1 MDKENTSVRAYL
13 AKRADLVG
21 AIRLPNNAFKSN
33 AGTKVTSDIII
44 LQKRAEQTD
53 ILPNWV
59 DLARNE
65 DGILMNR
72 YFVDN
77 PNMIIGKMQTVSSRF
92 GMSTACVL
100 KDESQMEQLLEKAVK
115 NINATIS
122 VIPTMDI
129 EESNN
134 EIKILPEDANV
145 RNYSYTIINGDVYY
159 KMNNEMIHQNL
170 TSKNKDRIIELIKIR
185 QSVRALIK
193 LQTDDFPEDDIKQER
208 ENLNNIYDKF
218 ITKYGLITSK
228 ENSKVFR
235 EDSSYY
241 LLCSLEKV
249 NEKGE
254 LIKKA
259 DMFYK
264 RTIKP
269 HKVVTK
275 VNTSN
280 EALILSISEKAK
292 VDLEYMEKLTGK
304 EKETIIRELKGEI
317 FKVPLTENEYQTN
330 DEYLSGNVREKLKIA
345 KLAVQNNEEYQ
356 INIDYLEKVMPKE
369 ISASEIGIRLGAT
382 WIPTK
387 YINEFVYTL
396 LDTPLYAQYNI
407 KVKFSEYTSEWNIS
421 GKSYDRGNIKAYNTY
436 GTERVNAYKIIEDTL
451 NLRNVKIY
459 DNIEKDGVKSRV
471 LNKKETAIAQMKQDL
486 IKNEFEQWI
495 WKNPERR
502 ADLVKIYN
510 EKFNS
515 IRPREYDG
523 SNLKFEGMNNEIK
536 LRKHQVNAVAHI
548 LYGGNTLLAHEVG
561 AGKTYEMVAAA
572 MESKRLGL
580 CTKSL
585 FVVPNH
591 IIEQFA
597 GEFLQLYPSA
607 NLLVATK
614 SDFEKKNRKM
624 FCSKIATGDYD
635 AIIIGHSQFE
645 RIPMSI
651 EKQKNIIESQ
661 IEQIILGIR
670 QIKKNHG
677 ERFTIKQ
684 LEKSKKKLEERLKKL
699 NNQEKK
705 DDVITFEEL
714 GCDRLFVDE
723 AHNYKNL
730 FLYTKMKN
738 IAGIAQTE
746 SQKSTDLY
754 MKCRYL
760 DEITEGKGIVFATG
774 TPISNSMV
782 ELYTMQRYLQYREL
796 EKENLQNFDAW
807 ASAFGETVTS
817 IELAPEGTGYRAKT
831 RFAKF
836 HNLPELMN
844 MFKEIADIQTADMLN
859 LPVPK
864 ANYHNVV
871 VKASEIQKEMV
882 NELGERADKV
892 RNNQVDSKHDN
903 MLKITTDGRKIAL
916 DQRIINEQLPD
927 YEESKIAVCS
937 KNIYNIWNKTKEE
950 KLTQLVFCDLST
962 PSNKFNVYDD
972 LKNKLIENGIPKQ
985 EIEFIHNADNE
996 VKKRRLFE
1004 EMRKGNIQILIGS
1017 TSKCGAGTNIQDKLI
1032 ALHDLDCP
1040 WRPSDLIQRSGRII
1054 RQGNQNKEVE
1064 IYRYV
1069 TEGTFDSYSYQLVE
1083 NKQKFISQIMTS
1095 KTPVRSAE
1103 DIDETILSYAEIK
1116 ALAAGNPLILEKT
1129 ELDANVTKLKILKQN
1144 FFNQI
1149 YELENKIVQ
1158 YYPMEINRISNII
1171 TMIGQDIKIA
1181 KSYTLSN
1188 ESFTP
1193 MTIMNVIY
1201 TNKEEAG
1208 QRILNIC
1215 NQIKDTEPRRIGEYK
1230 GFSMSLKFDLLTNQF
1245 NMQLENNM
1253 TYTLSLGNDANGNIV
1268 RIDNVIDG
1276 LSKRLESEKLLL
1288 ENTKKQLENAKEECK
1303 REFPQEEEL
1312 QRKSKKLEEL
1322 NIYLNLEEKDCEVF
1336 DEQSTKFEKKDKDE
1350 KENSR

>member
-1 MDKENTSVRAYL
+1 M
-13 AKRADLVG
+13 G
-21 AIRLPNNAFKSN
+21 AIRLPNSAFKNN
-33 AGTKVTSDIII
+33 AGTTVTSDIIV

-53 ILPNWV
+53 ILPNWINL
-59 DLARNE
+59 DRNE
-65 DGILMNR
+65 DGILINK

-77 PNMIIGKMQTVSSRF
+77 PNMIIGKMQMVSSRF
-92 GMSTACVL
+92 GMDSVCVL
-100 KDESQMEQLLEKAVK
+100 TDESQMEQLLEKAIK
-115 NINATIS
+115 NIDVTIS
-122 VIPTMDI
+122 VTPTIDI
-129 EESNN
+129 EEDNN
-134 EIKILPEDANV
+134 EIKILPEDTNV

-159 KMNNEMIHQNL
+159 KMNNEMIHQDL
-170 TSKNKDRIIELIKIR
+170 TPKNKERIVELVKIR
-185 QSVRALIK
+185 QSVRTLIK
-193 LQTDDFPEDDIKQER
+193 LQIDDFPEEDIKQEQ

-254 LIKKA
+254 LVKKA

-280 EALILSISEKAK
+280 EALILSMSEKAK
-292 VDLEYMEKLTGK
+292 VDLDYMEKLTGK
-304 EKETIIRELKGEI
+304 EKETIIQELKGVI
-317 FKVPLTENEYQTN
+317 FKVPFSENEYQPS
-330 DEYLSGNVREKLKIA
+330 DEYLSGNVREKLRYA
-345 KLAVQNNEEYQ
+345 KSAAQIDEEYK
-356 INIDYLEKVMPKE
+356 INIEYLERVIPKE
-369 ISASEIGIRLGAT
+369 ISATEIGVRLGAT
-382 WIPTK
+382 WIPVK
-387 YINEFVYTL
+387 YINEFIYQL
-396 LDTPLYAQYNI
+396 LETPGYAKFNI
-407 KVKFSEYTSEWNIS
+407 KANYVEYTSEWNIQ
-421 GKSYDRGNIKAYNTY
+421 GKSYDTGNIKAYNTY
-436 GTERVNAYKIIEDTL
+436 GTQRINAYKIIEDTL
-451 NLRNVKIY
+451 NLKNVKVY
-459 DNIEKDGVKSRV
+459 DVIDNGGTKKSV
-471 LNKKETAIAQMKQDL
+471 LNKKETTIAQMKQEQ
-486 IKNEFEQWI
+486 IKSEFERWI
-495 WKNPERR
+495 WKDPERR

-523 SNLKFEGMNNEIK
+523 SNLRFEEMNTEIK

-597 GEFLQLYPSA
+597 GDFLQLYPSA

-614 SDFEKKNRKM
+614 SDFEKKNRKT

-645 RIPMSI
+645 RIPMSN
-651 EKQKNIIESQ
+651 EKQKRIIEKQ
-661 IEQIILGIR
+661 IEQIVLGIG

-684 LEKSKKKLEERLKKL
+684 FEKSKKKLEEKLKKL

-760 DEITEGKGIVFATG
+760 DEITGGKGIVFATG

-782 ELYTMQRYLQYREL
+782 ELYTMQRYLQYSEL

-807 ASAFGETVTS
+807 ASSFGETVTS

-882 NELGERADKV
+882 NELGKRADKV

-916 DQRIINEQLPD
+916 DQRIINEQLSD
-927 YEESKIAVCS
+927 YEGSKISVCS
-937 KNIYNIWNKTKEE
+937 KNIYDIWNKTKEE

-962 PSNKFNVYDD
+962 PSNKFNAYDD
-972 LKNKLIENGIPKQ
+972 LKNKLIEKGIPKQ

-996 VKKRRLFE
+996 VKKKKLFE
-1004 EMRKGNIQILIGS
+1004 EMRKGNVRILIGS

-1069 TEGTFDSYSYQLVE
+1069 TEGTFDSYSYQLIE

-1095 KTPVRSAE
+1095 KVPIRSAE
-1103 DIDETILSYAEIK
+1103 DIDEAILSYAEIK

-1129 ELDANVTKLKILKQN
+1129 ELDANVTQLKILKQN
-1144 FFNQI
+1144 FYNQI
-1149 YELENKIVQ
+1149 YELENKIIQ
-1158 YYPMEINRISNII
+1158 YYPREIKRISNMI
-1171 TMIGQDIKIA
+1171 TMIEQDIKIA

-1188 ESFTP
+1188 ENFTP
-1193 MTIMNVIY
+1193 MTIMNEIY

-1208 QRILNIC
+1208 QKILSIC

-1230 GFSMSLKFDLLTNQF
+1230 GFSMSLKFDSYTNKF

-1253 TYTLSLGNDANGNIV
+1253 TYELSLGNDANGNIT
-1268 RIDNVIDG
+1268 RIDNVING
-1276 LSKRLESEKLLL
+1276 LDQKLVNQQELL
-1288 ENTKKQLENAKEECK
+1288 ENTTKQLSNAKQECQK
-1303 REFPQEEEL
+1303 KFPQEEEL
-1312 QRKSKKLEEL
+1312 QKKCERLNEL
-1322 NIYLNLEEKDCEVF
+1322 NIALNLDKNDNEIIEENNDIDSVIYKA
-1336 DEQSTKFEKKDKDE
+1336 
-1350 KENSR
+1350 KER

>member
-1 MDKENTSVRAYL
+1 MDKENSSVRAYL

-33 AGTKVTSDIII
+33 AGAKVTSDIIV

-65 DGILMNR
+65 DGILINR

-100 KDESQMEQLLEKAVK
+100 KDESKMEQLLEKAVK

-471 LNKKETAIAQMKQDL
+471 LNKKETAIAQMKQEL

-495 WKNPERR
+495 WKEPERR

-614 SDFEKKNRKM
+614 KDFEKKNRKM

-645 RIPMSI
+645 RIPMSLDRQKDII
-651 EKQKNIIESQ
+651 EKQISD
-661 IEQIILGIR
+661 IILGIT
-670 QIKKNHG
+670 QLKENNG
-677 ERFTIKQ
+677 EKFTIKQ
-684 LEKSKKKLEERLKKL
+684 LEKSKKMLEEKLNKL
-699 NNQEKK
+699 NNQAKK

-714 GCDRLFVDE
+714 GCDKLFVDE

-730 FLYTKMKN
+730 FLYTKMQN
-738 IAGIAQTE
+738 VAGITQTE
-746 SQKSTDLY
+746 SQKSTDLF

-760 DEITEGKGIVFATG
+760 DEITGGKGTVFATG

-782 ELYTMQRYLQYREL
+782 ELYTMQRYLQYSDL
-796 EKENLQNFDAW
+796 EKRNLQNFDAW

-836 HNLPELMN
+836 HNIPELMN

-864 ANYHNVV
+864 ANYNNVL
-871 VKASEIQKEMV
+871 VKASETQKEMIKQ
-882 NELGERADKV
+882 LGERADKI
-892 RNNQVDSKHDN
+892 RNNQVDSKIDN
-903 MLKITTDGRKIAL
+903 MLKITSDGRKIAL
-916 DQRIINEQLPD
+916 DQRLINEQLQ
-927 YEESKIAVCS
+927 ENKEGKIEICA
-937 KNIYNIWNKTKEE
+937 KNVYNIWQNTKGQ
-950 KLTQLVFCDLST
+950 KLTQLIFCDLST
-962 PSNKFNVYDD
+962 PSNKFNVYDE
-972 LKNKLIENGIPKQ
+972 LKRVLIEKGIPKQ

-996 VKKRRLFE
+996 TKKKKLFAE
-1004 EMRKGNIQILIGS
+1004 LRSGTVRVLIGS
-1017 TSKCGAGTNIQDKLI
+1017 TAKCGAGMNVQNKLI

-1040 WRPSDLIQRSGRII
+1040 WRPADLTQRSGRII
-1054 RQGNQNKEVE
+1054 RQGNLNKEVD
-1064 IYRYV
+1064 IFRYV
-1069 TEGTFDSYSYQLVE
+1069 TESSFDSYSYQLIE

-1095 KTPVRSAE
+1095 KMPVRFAE

-1129 ELDANVTKLKILKQN
+1129 ELDASVTKLKLLKQN
-1144 FFNQI
+1144 FLNQI
-1149 YELENKIVQ
+1149 YELENKIVG
-1158 YYPMEINRISNII
+1158 YYPKEINRISNLIANI
-1171 TMIGQDIKIA
+1171 KVDIDN
-1181 KSYTLSN
+1181 SN
-1188 ESFTP
+1188 KFSNNGKFAEIE
-1193 MTIMNVIY
+1193 IMGVIYKEKEKAGNVIL
-1201 TNKEEAG
+1201 K
-1208 QRILNIC
+1208 LC
-1215 NQIKDTEPRRIGEYK
+1215 NQISNADTIQIGKYR
-1230 GFSMSLKFDLLTNQF
+1230 GFEVGLNFDKFSNLFQIQLKNKLA
-1245 NMQLENNM
+1245 
-1253 TYTLSLGNDANGNIV
+1253 YTVPLGNDANGNIT
-1268 RIDNVIDG
+1268 RIDNVINS
-1276 LSKRLESEKLLL
+1276 LNKQLVVQQELL
-1288 ENTKKQLENAKEECK
+1288 ENIKKQLSNAKQECQK
-1303 REFPQEEEL
+1303 KFPQEEEL
-1312 QRKSKKLEEL
+1312 KIKSKRLNEL
-1322 NIYLNLEEKDCEVF
+1322 NITLNLD
-1336 DEQSTKFEKKDKDE
+1336 KKDYEIIGDE
-1350 KENSR
+1350 NIEPCKSEKYPNLNCR

>member
-1 MDKENTSVRAYL
+1 M
-13 AKRADLVG
+13 G
-21 AIRLPNNAFKSN
+21 AIRLPNSAFKNN
-33 AGTKVTSDIII
+33 AGTTVTSDIIV

-53 ILPNWV
+53 ILPNWINL
-59 DLARNE
+59 DRNE
-65 DGILMNR
+65 DGILINK

-77 PNMIIGKMQTVSSRF
+77 PSMIIGKMQMVSSRF
-92 GMSTACVL
+92 GMDSVCVL
-100 KDESQMEQLLEKAVK
+100 TDESQMEQLLEKAIK
-115 NINATIS
+115 NIDVTIS
-122 VIPTMDI
+122 VTPTIDI
-129 EESNN
+129 EEDNN
-134 EIKILPEDANV
+134 EIKILLADANV
-145 RNYSYTIINGDVYY
+145 RNYSYTTINGDVYY
-159 KMNNEMIHQNL
+159 KMNNEMIHQDL
-170 TSKNKDRIIELIKIR
+170 TVKNKERIIELVKIR

-193 LQTDDFPEDDIKQER
+193 LQIDDFPEEDIKQEQ

-254 LIKKA
+254 LVKKA

-280 EALILSISEKAK
+280 EALILSMSEKAK
-292 VDLEYMEKLTGK
+292 VDLDYMEKLTGK
-304 EKETIIRELKGEI
+304 EKETIIQELKGVI
-317 FKVPLTENEYQTN
+317 FKVPFSENEYQPS
-330 DEYLSGNVREKLKIA
+330 DEYLSGNVREKLRYA
-345 KLAVQNNEEYQ
+345 KSAAQIDEEYK
-356 INIDYLEKVMPKE
+356 INIEYLERVIPKE
-369 ISASEIGIRLGAT
+369 ISATEIGVRLGAT
-382 WIPTK
+382 WIPVK
-387 YINEFVYTL
+387 YINEFIYQL
-396 LDTPLYAQYNI
+396 LETPGYAKFNI
-407 KVKFSEYTSEWNIS
+407 KANYVEYTSEWNIQ
-421 GKSYDRGNIKAYNTY
+421 GKSYDTGNIKAYNTY
-436 GTERVNAYKIIEDTL
+436 GTQRINAYKIIEDTL
-451 NLRNVKIY
+451 NLKNVKVY
-459 DNIEKDGVKSRV
+459 DVIDNGGTKKSV
-471 LNKKETAIAQMKQDL
+471 LNKKETTIAQMKQEQ
-486 IKNEFEQWI
+486 IKSEFERWI
-495 WKNPERR
+495 WKDPERR

-523 SNLKFEGMNNEIK
+523 SNLRFEEMNTEIK

-572 MESKRLGL
+572 MESKRLGI

-597 GEFLQLYPSA
+597 GDFLQLYPSA

-614 SDFEKKNRKM
+614 SDFEKKNRKT

-645 RIPMSI
+645 RIPMSNEKQKKII
-651 EKQKNIIESQ
+651 EKQIKQ
-661 IEQIILGIR
+661 IVLGIG
-670 QIKKNHG
+670 QVKKNHG

-684 LEKSKKKLEERLKKL
+684 FEKSKKKLEEKLKKL

-760 DEITEGKGIVFATG
+760 DEITGGKGIVFATG

-782 ELYTMQRYLQYREL
+782 ELYTMQRYLQYSEL

-807 ASAFGETVTS
+807 ASSFGETVTS
-817 IELAPEGTGYRAKT
+817 IELAPERTGYRAKT

-882 NELGERADKV
+882 NELGKRADKV

-927 YEESKIAVCS
+927 YEGSKISVCS
-937 KNIYNIWNKTKEE
+937 KNIYDIWNKTKEE

-962 PSNKFNVYDD
+962 PSNKFNAYDD
-972 LKNKLIENGIPKQ
+972 LKNKLIEKGIPKQ

-996 VKKRRLFE
+996 VKKKKLFE
-1004 EMRKGNIQILIGS
+1004 EMRKGNVRILIGS

-1069 TEGTFDSYSYQLVE
+1069 TEGTFDSYSYQLIE

-1095 KTPVRSAE
+1095 KVPIRSAE
-1103 DIDETILSYAEIK
+1103 DIDEAILSYAEIK

-1129 ELDANVTKLKILKQN
+1129 ELDANVTQLKILKQN
-1144 FFNQI
+1144 FYNQI
-1149 YELENKIVQ
+1149 YELENKIIQ
-1158 YYPMEINRISNII
+1158 YYPREIKRISNMI
-1171 TMIGQDIKIA
+1171 TMIEQDIKIA

-1188 ESFTP
+1188 ENFTP
-1193 MTIMNVIY
+1193 MTIMNEIY

-1208 QRILNIC
+1208 QKILSIC

-1230 GFSMSLKFDLLTNQF
+1230 GFSMSLKFDSYTNKF

-1253 TYTLSLGNDANGNIV
+1253 TYELSLGNDANGNIT
-1268 RIDNVIDG
+1268 RIDNVING
-1276 LSKRLESEKLLL
+1276 LDQKLVNQQELL
-1288 ENTKKQLENAKEECK
+1288 ENTTKQLSNAKQECQK
-1303 REFPQEEEL
+1303 KFPQEEEL
-1312 QRKSKKLEEL
+1312 QKKCERLNKL
-1322 NIYLNLEEKDCEVF
+1322 NIALNLDKNDNEIVEENNDIDSVIYKA
-1336 DEQSTKFEKKDKDE
+1336 
-1350 KENSR
+1350 KER